1 MKCRFIK
8 RGDYNHVL
16 YDSLVQSIHALQN
29 SKYGKG
35 NKKRLTV
42 IQSALKQ
49 ANPLF
54 VSEDS
59 PNNEKTTKSNT
70 MISFRHIEQADQ
82 IPKILEEFMNDF
94 EIQCLEKNG
103 ASAKNY
109 SLFSVTLLKIIKTLD
124 ADKKRGLLSAHAI
137 NVLNKMFVK
146 YPVEY
151 KKSAIRDPLGLV
163 FVITELALDAE
174 RNLSRPYEFDTP
186 ILLQIAQ
193 LMQRYHMKFDNA
205 LLQIIDE
212 FNKMPKF
219 RLTVSIGERHKEI
232 VKKFLQYGIIQLPL
246 ENKIARAK
254 NILEKIIYEKNDS
267 IALEYYNMLKLCY
280 NDKDLC
286 PHLAQIA
293 KTKNRTERRFAN
305 TILDEV
311 SKL

>member
-1 MKCRFIK
+1 MIFIK
-8 RGDYNHVL
+8 RDNCNHIL
-16 YDSLVQSIHALQN
+16 YDSLIQSIQVLQK

-35 NKKRLTV
+35 NKKRLTA

-54 VSEDS
+54 VSED
-59 PNNEKTTKSNT
+59 NQNKEKTTKSNK
-70 MISFRHIEQADQ
+70 MISFRHIEQAEQ

-137 NVLNKMFVK
+137 NVLSKMFVK
-146 YPVEY
+146 YPVIY
-151 KKSAIRDPLGLV
+151 KKIAIRDPLGLL
-163 FVITELALDAE
+163 FVLTELALDAE
-174 RNLSRPYEFDTP
+174 RNLSRPYEFDIT
-186 ILLQIAQ
+186 ILSQIVP

-219 RLTVSIGERHKEI
+219 RLTVSIGERHKELL
-232 VKKFLQYGIIQLPL
+232 KKFLQYGIIQLPL

-254 NILEKIIYEKNDS
+254 NIIEKIIYEKNDS
-267 IALEYYNMLKLCY
+267 IALDYYNMLKLCY

-293 KTKNRTERRFAN
+293 KSKNMTDKRFIN

>member
-1 MKCRFIK
+1 MTFIK
-8 RGDYNHVL
+8 RDDCNHILYN
-16 YDSLVQSIHALQN
+16 SLVQSIHALQN

-54 VSEDS
+54 VSEDNQ
-59 PNNEKTTKSNT
+59 NNEKTTISNK

-94 EIQCLEKNG
+94 EIQCLEENG

-124 ADKKRGLLSAHAI
+124 VDKKRGLLSAHAI
-137 NVLNKMFVK
+137 NVLGKMFVK

-151 KKSAIRDPLGLV
+151 KKIAIRDPLGLV
-163 FVITELALDAE
+163 FVLTELALDAE
-174 RNLSRPYEFDTP
+174 RNLSRPYEFDIT
-186 ILLQIAQ
+186 ILRQIVP
-193 LMQRYHMKFDNA
+193 LIQRYYMKFDNA

-219 RLTVSIGERHKEI
+219 RLTVSIGERHKEL

-254 NILEKIIYEKNDS
+254 NIIEKILYEKNDS

-280 NDKDLC
+280 IDKELC
-286 PHLAQIA
+286 SHLAQIA
-293 KTKNRTERRFAN
+293 KTKNMTERRFAN
-305 TILDEV
+305 TILDEI

>member
-1 MKCRFIK
+1 M
-8 RGDYNHVL
+8 

-29 SKYGKG
+29 SIYGKG

-49 ANPLF
+49 ANQLF
-54 VSEDS
+54 VSEDNQ
-59 PNNEKTTKSNT
+59 NNEKTTKSNK
-70 MISFRHIEQADQ
+70 MFSFRHIEQAEQ

-94 EIQCLEKNG
+94 EIQCLSKNG

-151 KKSAIRDPLGLV
+151 RKTAIRDPLGLV
-163 FVITELALDAE
+163 FVLIELALDAE
-174 RNLSRPYEFDTP
+174 RNLSRPYEFDIT
-186 ILLQIAQ
+186 ILRQIVP

-219 RLTVSIGERHKEI
+219 RLTVSIGERHKEL
-232 VKKFLQYGIIQLPL
+232 VKKFLHYGISQLPL
-246 ENKIARAK
+246 ENKVARAK
-254 NILEKIIYEKNDS
+254 NIIEKIIDEKNDS
-267 IALEYYNMLKLCY
+267 IALEYYNVLKLCY
-280 NDKDLC
+280 DDKELC

-293 KTKNRTERRFAN
+293 KTKKRTERRFAD
-305 TILDEV
+305 TILDEI
-311 SKL
+311 SKTLKQ

>member
-1 MKCRFIK
+1 M
-8 RGDYNHVL
+8 
-16 YDSLVQSIHALQN
+16 YDLLVQSIHLLQN

-54 VSEDS
+54 VSENQ
-59 PNNEKTTKSNT
+59 NNEITTQSNS
-70 MISFRHIEQADQ
+70 MISFRNIDQTEQ

-94 EIQCLEKNG
+94 ENQCLKKNG

-109 SLFSVTLLKIIKTLD
+109 SIFSVTLLKIIKTLD

-151 KKSAIRDPLGLV
+151 KKRAIRDPLGLV
-163 FVITELALDAE
+163 FVITELAIDAE
-174 RNLSRPYEFDTP
+174 RNLSRPYEFDIT
-186 ILLQIAQ
+186 LLFQIAP
-193 LMQRYHMKFDNA
+193 LMQRYHMEFDNA

-232 VKKFLQYGIIQLPL
+232 VQKFLQYGISQLPL

-254 NILEKIIYEKNDS
+254 NILEKIIYENNDS
-267 IALEYYNMLKLCY
+267 VALEHYNMLKLCY
-280 NDKDLC
+280 ADKELR

-293 KTKNRTERRFAN
+293 KTKNSTDRRFAN

>member
-1 MKCRFIK
+1 M
-8 RGDYNHVL
+8 YE
-16 YDSLVQSIHALQN
+16 SLVISIQALQN

-35 NKKRLTV
+35 NKKRLTA

-59 PNNEKTTKSNT
+59 QKNEIIKTNKV
-70 MISFRHIEQADQ
+70 ISFRNIEQSEQ

-94 EIQCLEKNG
+94 EIECLEKNRT
-103 ASAKNY
+103 SAKNY

-151 KKSAIRDPLGLV
+151 RKRAIRDPLGLV
-163 FVITELALDAE
+163 FVITELAIDTE
-174 RNLSRPYEFDTP
+174 RNLSRPYEFDMT
-186 ILLQIAQ
+186 ILRQIAP
-193 LMQRYHMKFDNA
+193 LMQRYHMEFDNA
-205 LLQIIDE
+205 LSQIIDE

-232 VKKFLQYGIIQLPL
+232 VKKFLEYGIIQLSL

-254 NILEKIIYEKNDS
+254 NIIEKIIYEKNDS
-267 IALEYYNMLKLCY
+267 KALEHYNMLKLCY
-280 NDKDLC
+280 NDKELC
-286 PHLAQIA
+286 PHLTQIA

>member
-1 MKCRFIK
+1 M
-8 RGDYNHVL
+8 
-16 YDSLVQSIHALQN
+16 YDSLVQSIQALQN

-35 NKKRLTV
+35 NKKRLTT
-42 IQSALKQ
+42 IQRALKQ
-49 ANPLF
+49 ANSLF
-54 VSEDS
+54 VSKD
-59 PNNEKTTKSNT
+59 NQDNEKTTKSNT
-70 MISFRHIEQADQ
+70 MISFRNIEQAEQ

-103 ASAKNY
+103 VSAKNY

-151 KKSAIRDPLGLV
+151 KKRAIRDPLGLV
-163 FVITELALDAE
+163 FVITELAIDAE
-174 RNLSRPYEFDTP
+174 RNLSRPYEFDITIP
-186 ILLQIAQ
+186 LQIAP
-193 LMQRYHMKFDNA
+193 LMQRYHMEFDNA
-205 LLQIIDE
+205 LVQIIEE

-219 RLTVSIGERHKEI
+219 RLTVLIGERHKEI

-254 NILEKIIYEKNDS
+254 NIIEKIIYEKNDS
-267 IALEYYNMLKLCY
+267 ITLEHYNMLKLCY
-280 NDKDLC
+280 NDKELC
-286 PHLAQIA
+286 PYLAEIA
-293 KTKNRTERRFAN
+293 KTKNKTERRFAN
-305 TILDEV
+305 TILDEL

>member
-1 MKCRFIK
+1 M
-8 RGDYNHVL
+8 

-29 SKYGKG
+29 SIYGKG
-35 NKKRLTV
+35 NKKKLTV

-49 ANPLF
+49 ASQLF
-54 VSEDS
+54 VSEGNQ
-59 PNNEKTTKSNT
+59 NNENAIKTSKI
-70 MISFRHIEQADQ
+70 ISFRHIEQAEQ

-94 EIQCLEKNG
+94 EIQCLGKNG

-124 ADKKRGLLSAHAI
+124 ADKKRGLLSAHVI

-151 KKSAIRDPLGLV
+151 RKTAIRDPLGLV
-163 FVITELALDAE
+163 FVLIELALDAQ
-174 RNLSRPYEFDTP
+174 RNLSRPYEFDIT
-186 ILLQIAQ
+186 ILRQIVP
-193 LMQRYHMKFDNA
+193 LMQRYHMKFDNP

-219 RLTVSIGERHKEI
+219 RLTVSIGESHKELA
-232 VKKFLQYGIIQLPL
+232 KKFLHYGISQLPL

-254 NILEKIIYEKNDS
+254 NIIEKIIDEKNDS
-267 IALEYYNMLKLCY
+267 IALEYYNVLKLCY
-280 NDKDLC
+280 DDKELH
-286 PHLAQIA
+286 PHLAQLA
-293 KTKNRTERRFAN
+293 KTKKRTERRFAD

>member
-1 MKCRFIK
+1 MKYRFIK
-8 RGDYNHVL
+8 RSDYNHVL

-49 ANPLF
+49 ATPLF

-59 PNNEKTTKSNT
+59 QNNEKTTKSNT
-70 MISFRHIEQADQ
+70 MISFRHIGPADQ

-174 RNLSRPYEFDTP
+174 RNLSRLYEFNTT

-205 LLQIIDE
+205 LLQIINE

-280 NDKDLC
+280 NDKELC

>member
-1 MKCRFIK
+1 M
-8 RGDYNHVL
+8 YE
-16 YDSLVQSIHALQN
+16 SLVISIQALQN

-35 NKKRLTV
+35 NKKRLTA

-49 ANPLF
+49 ASPLF
-54 VSEDS
+54 VSED
-59 PNNEKTTKSNT
+59 NQKNEIIKSNKI
-70 MISFRHIEQADQ
+70 ISFRNIEQSEQ

-94 EIQCLEKNG
+94 EIECLEKNR

-137 NVLNKMFVK
+137 NVLNKMFAK

-151 KKSAIRDPLGLV
+151 RKRAIRDPLGLV
-163 FVITELALDAE
+163 FVITELAIDAE
-174 RNLSRPYEFDTP
+174 RNLSIPYEFDMT
-186 ILLQIAQ
+186 ILRQIAP
-193 LMQRYHMKFDNA
+193 LMQRYHMEFDNA
-205 LLQIIDE
+205 LSQIIDE

-232 VKKFLQYGIIQLPL
+232 VKKFLEYGIIQLSL

-254 NILEKIIYEKNDS
+254 NIIEKIIYEKNDS
-267 IALEYYNMLKLCY
+267 KALEHYNMLKLCY
-280 NDKDLC
+280 NDKELC

>member
-1 MKCRFIK
+1 MAN
-8 RGDYNHVL
+8 DVL
-16 YDSLVQSIHALQN
+16 YDLLVQSIHLLQN

-49 ANPLF
+49 ANSLF
-54 VSEDS
+54 VSENQ
-59 PNNEKTTKSNT
+59 NNEITTQSNP
-70 MISFRHIEQADQ
+70 MISFRNIDQTEQ

-94 EIQCLEKNG
+94 ENQCLEKNG

-109 SLFSVTLLKIIKTLD
+109 SVFSVTLLKIIKTLD
-124 ADKKRGLLSAHAI
+124 VDKKRGLLSAHAI
-137 NVLNKMFVK
+137 NVLNTMFVK

-151 KKSAIRDPLGLV
+151 RKRSIRDPLGLV
-163 FVITELALDAE
+163 FVITELAIDAE
-174 RNLSRPYEFDTP
+174 RNLSRPYEFDIT
-186 ILLQIAQ
+186 ILLQIAP
-193 LMQRYHMKFDNA
+193 LMQRYHVEFDNA

-232 VKKFLQYGIIQLPL
+232 IKKFLQYGIRQLPL

-254 NILEKIIYEKNDS
+254 NILEKIVYENNDS
-267 IALEYYNMLKLCY
+267 VALEHYNMLKLCY
-280 NDKDLC
+280 DDKELC

-293 KTKNRTERRFAN
+293 KTKNRTDRRFAN

>member
-1 MKCRFIK
+1 M
-8 RGDYNHVL
+8 
-16 YDSLVQSIHALQN
+16 YDSLVQSIQALQN

-49 ANPLF
+49 ANSLF
-54 VSEDS
+54 VSKDNQ
-59 PNNEKTTKSNT
+59 NNEKTIKSNT
-70 MISFRHIEQADQ
+70 MISFRNIEPTEQ

-146 YPVEY
+146 HPVEY
-151 KKSAIRDPLGLV
+151 KKRAIRDPLGLV
-163 FVITELALDAE
+163 FVITELAIDAE
-174 RNLSRPYEFDTP
+174 RNLSRPYEFDITIP
-186 ILLQIAQ
+186 LQIAP
-193 LMQRYHMKFDNA
+193 LMQRYHMEFDNA
-205 LLQIIDE
+205 LVQIIGE

-219 RLTVSIGERHKEI
+219 RLTVLIGERHKEI
-232 VKKFLQYGIIQLPL
+232 VKKFLQHGIIQLPL

-254 NILEKIIYEKNDS
+254 NIIEKIIYEKNDT
-267 IALEYYNMLKLCY
+267 IALEHYNMLKLCY
-280 NDKDLC
+280 NDKELC
-286 PHLAQIA
+286 SHLAQIA
-293 KTKNRTERRFAN
+293 KTKNKTERRFAN
-305 TILDEV
+305 IILDEIT
-311 SKL
+311 KL

>member
-1 MKCRFIK
+1 MDF
-8 RGDYNHVL
+8 NHVL

-59 PNNEKTTKSNT
+59 QNNEKTTKSNT
-70 MISFRHIEQADQ
+70 MISFRHIEPTDQ

-94 EIQCLEKNG
+94 EILCLEKNG

-137 NVLNKMFVK
+137 NVLNKLFVK

-163 FVITELALDAE
+163 FVLTELALDAE
-174 RNLSRPYEFDTP
+174 RNLSRPYEFDTT

-267 IALEYYNMLKLCY
+267 IALEYYNMLKLCC
-280 NDKDLC
+280 NDKELC